1 MYGVDF
7 GKPSKACKTR
17 ERSVNWSERD
27 KLLAVQLIIDRE
39 NELYG
44 PVLGII
50 KKKAWVCLT
59 DMFNAEA
66 DEYRTSEQLKKCFE
80 NLRSNAR
87 RYLDGEM
94 KSKTPTPSIQVLM
107 EKMAG
112 SPTGFS
118 MKIPVDID
126 ATSNSQD
133 TIPVSIW
140 AGNTD
145 IVKVEV
151 PDCDGS
157 SSPHPLRSEESD
169 SRSNMDEDM
178 TSPSLIKG
186 VPGPSNDLVD
196 QQKNTRSPVPFARN
210 TPTYNPHTNSP
221 SLYVPHTNNQT
232 IFVPQINN
240 HNVLIPHT
248 ASQNAFVPHTNIQT
262 TLVPHTNTQHINDHP
277 SLQQRSASHHSNTPN
292 TNTRSTPS
300 QLTNGQHT
308 SNQTSNNPNTTDQHA
323 SNPITF
329 ESYTHKSKGKKR
341 MIEDDLIDC
350 ELERCKLEQEKLR
363 LDIEYMAQKRSEEQS
378 LYKLNMEVLE
388 LKRRCLQ
395 KQLG

>member
-59 DMFNAEA
+59 DMFNA
-66 DEYRTSEQLKKCFE
+66 
-80 NLRSNAR
+80 
-87 RYLDGEM
+87 YLDGEM

-118 MKIPVDID
+118 MKIP
-126 ATSNSQD
+126 D

-157 SSPHPLRSEESD
+157 SSPHPLRSEV
-169 SRSNMDEDM
+169 MDE
-178 TSPSLIKG
+178 
-186 VPGPSNDLVD
+186 
-196 QQKNTRSPVPFARN
+196 
-210 TPTYNPHTNSP
+210 
-221 SLYVPHTNNQT
+221 
-232 IFVPQINN
+232 
-240 HNVLIPHT
+240 VL
-248 ASQNAFVPHTNIQT
+248 
-262 TLVPHTNTQHINDHP
+262 
-277 SLQQRSASHHSNTPN
+277 
-292 TNTRSTPS
+292 
-300 QLTNGQHT
+300 
-308 SNQTSNNPNTTDQHA
+308 
-323 SNPITF
+323 
-329 ESYTHKSKGKKR
+329 
-341 MIEDDLIDC
+341 
-350 ELERCKLEQEKLR
+350 
-363 LDIEYMAQKRSEEQS
+363 
-378 LYKLNMEVLE
+378 
-388 LKRRCLQ
+388 
-395 KQLG
+395 

>member
-66 DEYRTSEQLKKCFE
+66 DEYRTT
-80 NLRSNAR
+80 R

-118 MKIPVDID
+118 MKIP
-126 ATSNSQD
+126 D

-186 VPGPSNDLVD
+186 VPG
-196 QQKNTRSPVPFARN
+196 
-210 TPTYNPHTNSP
+210 
-221 SLYVPHTNNQT
+221 
-232 IFVPQINN
+232 
-240 HNVLIPHT
+240 
-248 ASQNAFVPHTNIQT
+248 
-262 TLVPHTNTQHINDHP
+262 
-277 SLQQRSASHHSNTPN
+277 
-292 TNTRSTPS
+292 
-300 QLTNGQHT
+300 T
-308 SNQTSNNPNTTDQHA
+308 SNA
-323 SNPITF
+323 TF
-329 ESYTHKSKGKKR
+329 SKSPF
-341 MIEDDLIDC
+341 
-350 ELERCKLEQEKLR
+350 
-363 LDIEYMAQKRSEEQS
+363 
-378 LYKLNMEVLE
+378 
-388 LKRRCLQ
+388 
-395 KQLG
+395 